1 MIKILNTNNRNYLL
15 NINKFLNN
23 RRLKARSNNS
33 VVKKILND
41 VKKNKIKALIKYE
54 KKYLAKI
61 IAKDSN
67 GLQVISACC
76 SNGKVKIDEI
86 KFLKKNKLF
95 LLSIDRLNKEKG
107 ENKKI
112 KSICKFEFVDSVKS
126 KNIDQKDKNSILEL
140 LAIDLFKLGEN
151 FEITLLFNNNAFIT
165 LSTEVL
171 EITLE
176 DQNKLND

>member
-1 MIKILNTNNRNYLL
+1 M
-15 NINKFLNN
+15 
-23 RRLKARSNNS
+23 S
-33 VVKKILND
+33 
-41 VKKNKIKALIKYE
+41 E
-54 KKYLAKI
+54 KKFLAKI
-61 IAKDSN
+61 IAKDPN

-76 SNGKVKIDEI
+76 SNGKVQVDEI

-95 LLSIDRLNKEKG
+95 LLSIDRLNKEKN

-112 KSICKFEFVDSVKS
+112 KSICKFEFVDRVKS
-126 KNIDQKDKNSILEL
+126 KNIDQNNKNRILEL
-140 LAIDLFKLGEN
+140 LAIDLFKLSEN

-171 EITLE
+171 EITLH

>member
-1 MIKILNTNNRNYLL
+1 M
-15 NINKFLNN
+15 
-23 RRLKARSNNS
+23 S
-33 VVKKILND
+33 
-41 VKKNKIKALIKYE
+41 E

-61 IAKDSN
+61 IAKDPN

-76 SNGKVKIDEI
+76 SDGKVKVGEI

-95 LLSIDRLNKEKG
+95 LLSIERLNKENDK
-107 ENKKI
+107 NKKI
-112 KSICKFEFVDSVKS
+112 KSICKFEFVDNVKS
-126 KNIDQKDKNSILEL
+126 KNIDQNDKNNILKL
-140 LAIDLFKLGEN
+140 LAIDLFKVKEN

-176 DQNKLND
+176 DQNKIND

>member
-1 MIKILNTNNRNYLL
+1 MSK
-15 NINKFLNN
+15 
-23 RRLKARSNNS
+23 
-33 VVKKILND
+33 
-41 VKKNKIKALIKYE
+41 

-61 IAKDSN
+61 IAKDPN

-95 LLSIDRLNKEKG
+95 ILSIERLNKEKDK
-107 ENKKI
+107 NQKI
-112 KSICKFEFVDSVKS
+112 KSICKFEFVDRVKS
-126 KNIDQKDKNSILEL
+126 KNIDQNDKNSILEL
-140 LAIDLFKLGEN
+140 LAIDLFKVGEN

-165 LSTEVL
+165 LFTEVL

>member
-1 MIKILNTNNRNYLL
+1 MT
-15 NINKFLNN
+15 
-23 RRLKARSNNS
+23 
-33 VVKKILND
+33 
-41 VKKNKIKALIKYE
+41 E

-95 LLSIDRLNKEKG
+95 LLSIDRLNKEKN

-112 KSICKFEFVDSVKS
+112 KSICKFEFVDGVKS
-126 KNIDQKDKNSILEL
+126 KNIDQNIKNNILEL
-140 LAIDLFKLGEN
+140 IAINIFKIEEK
-151 FEITLLFNNNAFIT
+151 FEITLLFKNNAFIT
-165 LSTEVL
+165 LLTEVL
-171 EITLE
+171 EVTLE

>member
-1 MIKILNTNNRNYLL
+1 M
-15 NINKFLNN
+15 
-23 RRLKARSNNS
+23 S
-33 VVKKILND
+33 
-41 VKKNKIKALIKYE
+41 E

-61 IAKDSN
+61 IAKDPN

-76 SNGKVKIDEI
+76 SDGKVKVGEI

-95 LLSIDRLNKEKG
+95 LLSIERLNIENNK
-107 ENKKI
+107 NKKI
-112 KSICKFEFVDSVKS
+112 KSICKFEFVDNVKS
-126 KNIDQKDKNSILEL
+126 KNIDQNDKSNILKL
-140 LAIDLFKLGEN
+140 LAIDLFKVKEN

>member
-1 MIKILNTNNRNYLL
+1 M
-15 NINKFLNN
+15 
-23 RRLKARSNNS
+23 S
-33 VVKKILND
+33 
-41 VKKNKIKALIKYE
+41 

-61 IAKDSN
+61 IAKDSH
-67 GLQVISACC
+67 GLQLISACTTEA
-76 SNGKVKIDEI
+76 KVKVNEI
-86 KFLKKNKLF
+86 KYLPKNKIFLF
-95 LLSIDRLNKEKG
+95 SMERFILEMEKKD
-107 ENKKI
+107 KKI
-112 KSICKFEFVDSVKS
+112 KSICKFEFVDRVKS
-126 KNIDQKDKNSILEL
+126 KNIDQNDKKHILEL

>member
-1 MIKILNTNNRNYLL
+1 MN
-15 NINKFLNN
+15 
-23 RRLKARSNNS
+23 
-33 VVKKILND
+33 
-41 VKKNKIKALIKYE
+41 E

-95 LLSIDRLNKEKG
+95 LLSIERLNKEKDASQ
-107 ENKKI
+107 KI
-112 KSICKFEFVDSVKS
+112 KSICKFEFVDRVKS
-126 KNIDQKDKNSILEL
+126 KNIDQNDKNQILEL

-171 EITLE
+171 EVTLE
-176 DQNKLND
+176 DQNKIND